1 MFSKN
6 VGGADRIARIVLGA
20 LLILGA
26 LMGYG
31 AWMWIG
37 VIPLATGLM
46 STCPLYSILGI
57 RTCPLSKD

>member
-1 MFSKN
+1 MTKN
-6 VGGADRIARIVLGA
+6 VGNIDRLLRIVIGA

-31 AWMWIG
+31 WWMWIG

-46 STCPLYSILGI
+46 SSCPLYSIFGFS
-57 RTCPLSKD
+57 TCPLQK

>member
-1 MFSKN
+1 MIKN
-6 VGGADRIARIVLGA
+6 VGSIDRILRVVIGA

-31 AWMWIG
+31 WWMWIG

-46 STCPLYSILGI
+46 STCPLYSIFGFS
-57 RTCPLSKD
+57 TCPLNKG